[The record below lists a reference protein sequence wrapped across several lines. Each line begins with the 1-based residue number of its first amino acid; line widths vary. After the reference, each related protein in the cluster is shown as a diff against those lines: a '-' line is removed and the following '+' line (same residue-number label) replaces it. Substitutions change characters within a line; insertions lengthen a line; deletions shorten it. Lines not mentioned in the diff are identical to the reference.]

1 MWVARQSTVDA
12 DVCFLFL
19 WLKFLWLALRTTS
32 TAPRRRVK
40 GPNWMKKTWK
50 ALSRWGE
57 KSICAQLVFH
67 RVCGLLMFV
76 DVCWCLLMFMMFVV
90 YCCFLNCGHH
100 FSAAMWTAPDKQLL
114 QLQFGLCS
122 TCSDCP
128 DNLLFPNYVP
138 CSLATGPSRWS
149 LTLNSAWAGDEP
161 HSGHVQKWGWTD
173 SFAGQRCYEQDTL
186 GDHGYLLFAVCID
199 IYVLIF
205 ICKLS
210 LICVE
215 K

>member
-76 DVCWCLLMFMMFVV
+76 DVCWCLWCLLCTAVSSIVAITFRQRCERLLTSNFCNCSSGSVRLALIAQTTSFFQIMFPVPLQLGQAADHLPWIPHEQVMNHIQDM
-90 YCCFLNCGHH
+90 YKNEAELIRLQD
-100 FSAAMWTAPDKQLL
+100 SAAMNKIHWVIMGTYCS
-114 QLQFGLCS
+114 LCAS
-122 TCSDCP
+122 TFMFLYLYV
-128 DNLLFPNYVP
+128 NFLLFV
-138 CSLATGPSRWS
+138 
-149 LTLNSAWAGDEP
+149 
-161 HSGHVQKWGWTD
+161 
-173 SFAGQRCYEQDTL
+173 
-186 GDHGYLLFAVCID
+186 
-199 IYVLIF
+199 
-205 ICKLS
+205 
-210 LICVE
+210 
-215 K
+215 

>member
-76 DVCWCLLMFMMFVV
+76 DVYDV
-90 YCCFLNCGHH
+90 CCV
-100 FSAAMWTAPDKQLL
+100 
-114 QLQFGLCS
+114 
-122 TCSDCP
+122 
-128 DNLLFPNYVP
+128 LLFPQLWPSLFGSDVNGSWQATSAIAVRALFDLLWLP
-138 CSLATGPSRWS
+138 RQPPFSKLCSLFPCNWAKPLITYLEFRMSRWW
-149 LTLNSAWAGDEP
+149 TTFRTCTKMRLNWFVCRTALLWTRYI
-161 HSGHVQKWGWTD
+161 GW
-173 SFAGQRCYEQDTL
+173 SW
-186 GDHGYLLFAVCID
+186 
-199 IYVLIF
+199 VLIVR
-205 ICKLS
+205 
-210 LICVE
+210 CVHRHLCSYIYM
-215 K
+215 